1 MEEIMP
7 WTECTAMGQKRE
19 FIEEWLSGAYTI
31 TELCRGFD
39 ISRPT
44 AYKYIQKW
52 KEMGDK
58 GLNELGRTPHFI
70 HNKTTPEIE
79 EARGG
84 PGILNSF
91 SPWDKWKIACY

>member
-1 MEEIMP
+1 
-7 WTECTAMGQKRE
+7 
-19 FIEEWLSGAYTI
+19 
-31 TELCRGFD
+31 
-39 ISRPT
+39 
-44 AYKYIQKW
+44 
-52 KEMGDK
+52 MGDK